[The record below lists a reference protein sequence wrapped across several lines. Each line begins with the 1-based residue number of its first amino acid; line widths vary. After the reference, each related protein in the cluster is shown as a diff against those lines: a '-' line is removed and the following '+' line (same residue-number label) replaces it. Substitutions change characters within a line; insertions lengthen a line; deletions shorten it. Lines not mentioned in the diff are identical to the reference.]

1 MILKR
6 KFLSVLI
13 IAVAILG
20 IIAIYYYYMSLP
32 SPSIEE
38 EPPQILGYIS
48 HIQSAGS
55 VKFLVIEG
63 VVENNLNTN
72 VHVNVTAA
80 FYTAEN
86 ISLGNLSRA
95 TDLETL
101 KPRQKA
107 PFTFYWPVNQS
118 EVNYK
123 VDLTYARTSEQPVD
137 VLELVGMANQTE
149 DDQFIISGEVEN
161 KRHLKALNVGV
172 VCAYYNAEGN
182 FSGLSRTFISFIN
195 ASGRAPFEMRIDASD
210 GVENY
215 DLMVFAAGYEE
226 FSIGN
231 YLLFAI
237 LVLILL
243 GLVIS
248 LKRRGW

>member
-1 MILKR
+1 M
-6 KFLSVLI
+6 
-13 IAVAILG
+13 AILG
-20 IIAIYYYYMSLP
+20 IIMIYYYYMSLP

-48 HIQSAGS
+48 HIESANS

-72 VHVNVTAA
+72 VHVNVTAT
-80 FYTAEN
+80 FYGAEN
-86 ISLGNLSRA
+86 VSLGNLTRA

-107 PFTFYWPVNQS
+107 PFTFYWLVDQS
-118 EVNYK
+118 EVDYK
-123 VDLTYARTSEQPVD
+123 VDLSYAETSEQPVD
-137 VLELVGMANQTE
+137 VLEFVGLTNQTE
-149 DDQFIISGEVEN
+149 GDQFVIRGEVEN
-161 KRHLKALNVGV
+161 KQLLKALNVGV
-172 VCAYYNAEGN
+172 VCAHYNAKGN
-182 FSGLSRTFISFIN
+182 FSGLSRTFIRSIN
-195 ASGRAPFEMRIDASD
+195 AGGRAPFEIRIDAS
-210 GVENY
+210 GGIENY

-237 LVLILL
+237 LVLT
-243 GLVIS
+243 LVGFVIFM
-248 LKRRGW
+248 KRRGW